1 MRFDE
6 AAARRMISAVADG
19 HRRVASPED
28 WVLVPDRL
36 TPEWL
41 ERIREK
47 HPGVDVPLPEL
58 VDIVDLI
65 LRCAPE
71 PRPMQCQSTDG
82 MRWVPRWV
90 TADWVQAVNAPYVD
104 VSEIISSL
112 LRCAPGFPSDDA

>member
-6 AAARRMISAVADG
+6 AAARRMISAVADDH
-19 HRRVASPED
+19 HRQLSAED
-28 WVLVPDRL
+28 WVLVPNRL

-41 ERIREK
+41 ERIRAK
-47 HPGVDVPLPEL
+47 HPGVDLPLPEL

-71 PRPMQCQSTDG
+71 PQPAQRQSTDG

-90 TADWVQAVNAPYVD
+90 TAKWVQSVNAPHVD

-112 LRCAPGFPSDDA
+112 LRCAPDFPSDDA